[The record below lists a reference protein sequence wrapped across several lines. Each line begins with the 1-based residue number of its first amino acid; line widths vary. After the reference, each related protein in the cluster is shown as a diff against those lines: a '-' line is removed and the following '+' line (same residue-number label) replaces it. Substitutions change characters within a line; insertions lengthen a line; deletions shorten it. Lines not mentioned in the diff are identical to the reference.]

1 MFCAGQEEGSKD
13 ACQGDSGGPLVCAK
27 NGQPIIYGVTSWGF
41 GKTFKFKQVFK
52 YTHVKVVLKLSIQ
65 ASTQRSMLTGST
77 DGFSP
82 IWEILDTLIN
92 FRKVYFTLKIKSV
105 SHECLAAYN
114 NRNKFIIVII
124 IKIVRIVIKVLVFVL
139 GSKVQN
145 EYS

>member
-1 MFCAGQEEGSKD
+1 MGLELFKKVNFNFFLLEFHFDPENMFCAGQEEGSKD

-65 ASTQRSMLTGST
+65 ASMLRSMLTGST

-82 IWEILDTLIN
+82 IWEILDTLIK
-92 FRKVYFTLKIKSV
+92 FRKTYFTLIS
-105 SHECLAAYN
+105 YN
-114 NRNKFIIVII
+114 KKCFA
-124 IKIVRIVIKVLVFVL
+124 
-139 GSKVQN
+139 
-145 EYS
+145 